1 MGGDYG
7 RRLSPAG
14 ERVKAAVTP
23 QVFRVKR
30 PQHRAATYNV
40 EEVEA
45 KK

>member
-7 RRLSPAG
+7 RRVSPAG
-14 ERVKAAVTP
+14 EGVKALFTS
-23 QVFRVKR
+23 QVFRVQR
-30 PQHRAATYNV
+30 PQHRAATDHV